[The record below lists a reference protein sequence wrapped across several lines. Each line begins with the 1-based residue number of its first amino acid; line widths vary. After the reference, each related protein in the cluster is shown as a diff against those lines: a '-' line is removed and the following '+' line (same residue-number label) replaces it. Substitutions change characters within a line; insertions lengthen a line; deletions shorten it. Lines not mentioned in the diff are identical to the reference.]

1 MKKTA
6 IFAAV
11 MTLLSASLFAA
22 TLNVADFGAKGD
34 GKTDDTAAFN
44 NALQT
49 ANKAGGGI
57 VNVSAGKY
65 CIKGNITVP
74 MSVTLQGEW
83 TAAPLVLT
91 NESDTP
97 CTLLMAYAGKGDPA
111 GKPFIT
117 LEGHLASLRGF
128 SIVYPEWSQKTV
140 PPTPYPPCIYASHS
154 DNNCIENVN
163 LQNAYDGIRFER
175 VGRFYINNVQG
186 YPSHVG
192 MSIDECYD
200 VGRVEN
206 CHFWP
211 FGVRYVVG
219 DPYCE
224 WINLHATAFEFNRT
238 DWQYV
243 TNTFCFGYA
252 IGYHLKSNKAGAS
265 NGSMLCVGA
274 DCCRRSV
281 VFDDMQYMGWAIT
294 NGEFVGRWG
303 SFDSVGIEIRGD
315 KATGKIDIVNS
326 AFWGPLVNCVKCDC
340 KDATLSLSS
349 DTFCDWDMNYDGS
362 PAVDLIK
369 GRAIVNACTFDES
382 TLDIRVGKEMGPT
395 IITSNL
401 SRGGLKVDN
410 FAKGFVKLNDNEPL
424 APEITDK
431 EKEHYIL
438 KIGAPGDVR
447 YTTPMYESEDAHNP
461 DGTPDPTLK
470 GAKQRW
476 SRGDTCFKLPTIP
489 GKKYHVTFNIY
500 APKDAVYDKCGFY
513 FGGKRIMTF
522 DGTGTQKL
530 EADITATD
538 KVSKIY
544 LNAKR
549 WVPGTIEEGS
559 QDFRELGIL
568 VRSVEMKMN
577 GAVGAAAV
585 ANKL

>member
-34 GKTDDTAAFN
+34 GKTDDTKAFN
-44 NALQT
+44 DALQA
-49 ANKAGGGI
+49 ANKAGGGT

-91 NESDTP
+91 NEGDTP
-97 CTLLMAYAGKGDPA
+97 GTLLMAYAGKGDPA

-140 PPTPYPPCIYASHS
+140 PPTPYPPCIYAAHS
-154 DNNCIENVN
+154 DNNRIENVN

-252 IGYHLKSNKAGAS
+252 IGYHLKSKQVGAS

-303 SFDSVGIEIRGD
+303 SFDSVGVEIRGD
-315 KATGKIDIVNS
+315 KAGGKIDIVNS
-326 AFWGPLVNCVKCDC
+326 AFWGPLVNCVKCDSGN
-340 KDATLSLSS
+340 ATLSLSS

-369 GRAIVNACTFDES
+369 GRAIVNACTFNES
-382 TLDIRVGKEMGPT
+382 TLDIRVGKEMGST

-431 EKEHYIL
+431 EKEHYVL
-438 KIGAPGDVR
+438 DIGSPGDVR
-447 YTTPMYESEDAHNP
+447 Y
-461 DGTPDPTLK
+461 
-470 GAKQRW
+470 
-476 SRGDTCFKLPTIP
+476 
-489 GKKYHVTFNIY
+489 
-500 APKDAVYDKCGFY
+500 
-513 FGGKRIMTF
+513 
-522 DGTGTQKL
+522 
-530 EADITATD
+530 
-538 KVSKIY
+538 
-544 LNAKR
+544 
-549 WVPGTIEEGS
+549 
-559 QDFRELGIL
+559 
-568 VRSVEMKMN
+568 
-577 GAVGAAAV
+577 
-585 ANKL
+585 